1 MNRNETE
8 SEKLERQHGAIA
20 NLRLVQEE
28 DEEAQREVVR
38 EAARQA
44 IRDHWPEM
52 PEEDRQRVVDGVVG
66 YEAMKFQLSIF
77 RRGWATGHNEER
89 IQLDPETAGPR
100 ILIRAYATAEA
111 DAVRMRGE
119 ALGTDSD
126 GQPRPSLEE
135 RMRRYLRPNE

>member
-8 SEKLERQHGAIA
+8 SEKLERQNGAIA

-77 RRGWATGHNEER
+77 RRGWATGQNEER

-119 ALGTDSD
+119 ALGTDAD

>member
-8 SEKLERQHGAIA
+8 SEKLERQHKAIA
-20 NLRLVQEE
+20 DLRLVQEE

-38 EAARQA
+38 EAARRA
-44 IRDHWPEM
+44 ISDHWPEM
-52 PEEDRQRVVDGVVG
+52 PEDDRQRVVNAVVG
-66 YEAMKFQLSIF
+66 YEAMNFQLSIF
-77 RRGWATGHNEER
+77 RRGWATGNNEER

-100 ILIRAYATAEA
+100 ILVRAYATAEA
-111 DAVRMRGE
+111 DTVRMRGE